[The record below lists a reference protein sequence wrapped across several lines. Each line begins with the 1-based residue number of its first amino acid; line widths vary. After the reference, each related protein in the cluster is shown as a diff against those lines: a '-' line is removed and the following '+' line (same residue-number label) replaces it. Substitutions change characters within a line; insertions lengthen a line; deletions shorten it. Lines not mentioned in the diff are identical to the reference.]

1 MDIARLMTHIEEVEG
16 KNMKIIKAREFKKAR
31 FKGGFSKSGGRI
43 AKPQHRQGNNAPNP
57 RFNKE
62 RVPNAQL
69 LPPCAKC
76 GRRHNGDCLAGMNVY
91 YRCGKP
97 GHHLRDCRVRDPN
110 PEGQGAPK
118 GKVAPN
124 AQGGQAQ
131 VKGGQAQARGGQA
144 PRNNRFYALHGRQE
158 VEETPDVVTGMLKV
172 FNFDL
177 YALLD
182 LGANVSFVYPYVAMK
197 FSIDPK
203 ILLEPYFVYNPVGE

>member
-1 MDIARLMTHIEEVEG
+1 MLVVRLCNNEIDIARLITHMEEIEG
-16 KNMKIIKAREFKKAR
+16 QNMKIVKAREFKKAR
-31 FKGGFSKSGGRI
+31 FEGGFSKGGGGI

-69 LPPCAKC
+69 FPPCAKC
-76 GRRHNGDCLAGMNVY
+76 GKNHKGECLWGKNVC

-97 GHHLRDCRVRDPN
+97 SHHSRDCRVKDPN
-110 PEGQGAPK
+110 LQVQGAPK
-118 GKVAPN
+118 GQVAPN

-131 VKGGQAQARGGQA
+131 VKGGQA

-158 VEETPDVVTGMLKV
+158 VEETPDVVTDMLQV
-172 FNFDL
+172 FNFDV

-182 LGANVSFVYPYVAMK
+182 PGANISFVSPYVSMK
-197 FSIDPK
+197 FSIGLE
-203 ILLEPYFVYNPVGE
+203 ILLEP